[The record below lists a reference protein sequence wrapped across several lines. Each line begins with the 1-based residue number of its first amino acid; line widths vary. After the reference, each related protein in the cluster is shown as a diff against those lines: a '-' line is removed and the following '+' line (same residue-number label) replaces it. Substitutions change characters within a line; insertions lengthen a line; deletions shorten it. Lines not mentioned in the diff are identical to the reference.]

1 MCRVR
6 KQPAAAEQPN
16 LVPGAPAKSKSLLAV
31 AEAGIKAVPGAL
43 KNAKKKTQPP
53 ASAKTCRNQS
63 KYHPRNPQKAA
74 EATD

>member
-6 KQPAAAEQPN
+6 KQPAAAELPN
-16 LVPGAPAKSKSLLAV
+16 LVPGAPAKSKNPLAV

-53 ASAKTCRNQS
+53 ASAKNCRNRS
-63 KYHPRNPQKAA
+63 RYLLKNPQKAA